1 MRRAIWTTL
10 AILSA
15 PCAGADPVVCCRMF
29 DIDAT
34 SILGDDPA
42 SCGEVPDADTSA
54 EAREARNRA
63 TQCAFAA
70 QAQNRAFVYT
80 YRELVEPE
88 MDLVVQAVFGAR
100 GERLLL
106 KLGILG
112 AENIRY
118 VEVCAKL
125 AVLPDGRLKTAGCTD
140 SHSLIERLRALP
152 WAPGY

>member
-1 MRRAIWTTL
+1 MRRAVWTTL
-10 AILSA
+10 AILNASL
-15 PCAGADPVVCCRMF
+15 AGAASPHCCRIF

-42 SCGEVPDADTSA
+42 SCGEVPDSDTSS

-63 TQCAFAA
+63 TRCALAA
-70 QAQNRAFVYT
+70 QEQGRAFVYT
-80 YRELVEPE
+80 YRELVESE
-88 MDLVVQAVFGAR
+88 MDLVVQAVFGTR

-106 KLGILG
+106 KIGTFG
-112 AENIRY
+112 AEYIRSI
-118 VEVCAKL
+118 EVCAQL

-152 WAPGY
+152 WAPRN